1 MSQSKKLVRE
11 FKGALTGALAG
22 FLYRSLRGEKSRANK
37 IKNQAS
43 QMAPSVAKEFE
54 KLEKIVNKS
63 KADAQK
69 AISKLPPEKRAEIER
84 MTKHFE
90 SKHIK

>member
-43 QMAPSVAKEFE
+43 QMDPSVA
-54 KLEKIVNKS
+54 N
-63 KADAQK
+63 
-69 AISKLPPEKRAEIER
+69 
-84 MTKHFE
+84 
-90 SKHIK
+90 

>member
-1 MSQSKKLVRE
+1 
-11 FKGALTGALAG
+11 
-22 FLYRSLRGEKSRANK
+22 
-37 IKNQAS
+37 
-43 QMAPSVAKEFE
+43 MAPSVAKEFE

-63 KADAQK
+63 KEDAQK

>member
-22 FLYRSLRGEKSRANK
+22 FIYRALRGEKSKANK

-43 QMAPSVAKEFE
+43 QMDPSVAKEFE
-54 KLEKIVNKS
+54 KLQKLVDKGAAEAEKT
-63 KADAQK
+63 
-69 AISKLPPEKRAEIER
+69 ISKLPKEKRDRIE
-84 MTKHFE
+84 KLAKAFE
-90 SKHIK
+90 SKHII